1 MSDLKVKLLER
12 ANSKCELCES
22 ESGLSVYE
30 IPPVISAT
38 VDNSVLVCSTC
49 LEQIEDKEKIDV
61 NHWHCL
67 NASMWSEFVP
77 VQILSYRILHNLRKN
92 VWANDLLEQMY
103 LDEEALKFANKTLS
117 DDEETSARITK
128 DSNGTE
134 LENGDSV
141 TIIKDL
147 VVKGAGFTAKRG
159 TLVKKIMLTED
170 PEHIEGKV
178 NGTQIYLLA
187 KYLKKIN

>member
-1 MSDLKVKLLER
+1 MSKLEEVLR
-12 ANSKCELCES
+12 DRSASKCELCES
-22 ESGLSVYE
+22 EENLSVYE

-38 VDNSVLVCSTC
+38 VDNSILVCAKC
-49 LEQIEDKEKIDV
+49 LEQIEDTEKIEV

-77 VQILSYRILHNLRKN
+77 VQIMAYRMLFNLKSE
-92 VWANDLLEQMY
+92 VWASELLEQMY
-103 LDEEALKFANKTLS
+103 LDDQSLELAKKTLS
-117 DDEETSARITK
+117 DDDSSNMKHK
-128 DSNGTE
+128 DSNGVDLKT
-134 LENGDSV
+134 GDSV

-159 TLVKKIMLTED
+159 TLVKKIMLSEN

-178 NGTQIYLLA
+178 NGTQIVLLT
-187 KYLKKIN
+187 KYLKKMN

>member
-1 MSDLKVKLLER
+1 MSSLEEKLRER
-12 ANSKCELCES
+12 AEQKCELCEAT
-22 ESGLSVYE
+22 ENLTVYE
-30 IPPVISAT
+30 LPPVISAT
-38 VDNSVLVCSTC
+38 VDNSILVCSHC
-49 LEQIEDKEKIDV
+49 LEQINDNSKIDI

-77 VQILSYRILHNLRKN
+77 VQIMAYRMLYLLKN
-92 VWANDLLEQMY
+92 EGWANDLLEQMY
-103 LDEEALKFANKTLS
+103 LDDEALEFAKKGIVDTENIS
-117 DDEETSARITK
+117 ITK

-134 LENGDSV
+134 LKDGDSV

-159 TLVKKIMLTED
+159 TLVKRIMLTEN

-178 NGTQIYLLA
+178 NGTQIVLLS
-187 KYLKKIN
+187 KYLKKMS